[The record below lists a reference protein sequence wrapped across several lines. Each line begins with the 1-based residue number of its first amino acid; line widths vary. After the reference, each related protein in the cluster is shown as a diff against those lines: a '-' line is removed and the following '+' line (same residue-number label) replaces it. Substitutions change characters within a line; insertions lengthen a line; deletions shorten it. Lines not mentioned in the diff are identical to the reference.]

1 MPRSAAGSGTLA
13 RMRSLRRALLWA
25 SAAGMWFSCSV
36 NQAGLPGD
44 GGVHADVGAGTAGSG
59 ATAGRGG
66 TGGSLGTTGT
76 AGAAGTVVTGT
87 AGAPTGTAGGGA
99 TAGATAGAGGTS
111 GSAGA
116 AGESGAAGTSGA
128 GGDPAGAAGNGG
140 EGGAGGTGNAGGSSG
155 SAGAA
160 GVAGTIGGAGGVGGA
175 TGGRGGF
182 GAFGGFGARGG
193 AGGQAGR
200 GGASG
205 RGGTGGNPCAT
216 YPSGAK
222 AFVTPTDGRT
232 HCYWPRSSSQTWSE
246 AQQSCTLQNGHLV
259 TILSAEE
266 NAFVVSVAQFSTN
279 FSDTWIGATDGK
291 AGSDKN
297 GPGTYKWVTNE
308 TWSYSNWQQGQPDGY
323 CDPCSGPMTCTCDH
337 RAVLASDGTW
347 NDRWQDNQRPS
358 VCEATAN

>member
-1 MPRSAAGSGTLA
+1 
-13 RMRSLRRALLWA
+13 
-25 SAAGMWFSCSV
+25 MWFSCSV
-36 NQAGLPGD
+36 NQAGLPDD
-44 GGVHADVGAGTAGSG
+44 GGVHAEVGPGTAGSD

-87 AGAPTGTAGGGA
+87 AGAPTGTAGAGA

-111 GSAGA
+111 SSAGA
-116 AGESGAAGTSGA
+116 AGESGASGESGA
-128 GGDPAGAAGNGG
+128 GGDPAGAAGSGG
-140 EGGAGGTGNAGGSSG
+140 EGGAAGTGNAGGTSG

-160 GVAGTIGGAGGVGGA
+160 GVAGTMGGSGGGGVGGT

-266 NAFVVSVAQFSTN
+266 NAFVVSVAQFSSN

-291 AGSDKN
+291 AGGDKN
-297 GPGTYKWVTNE
+297 GAGTYRWVTNE

-347 NDRWQDNQRPS
+347 NDRWQDNQRSS